1 MEQINEVKPFGGRAY
16 SREDMMKMD
25 KVVLGGLLRERVH
38 HNIEVPLYP
47 TLLKWKGN
55 SIPSFGKQAQLVVD
69 VWTERNF
76 PLDTPDMKWVKTNLE
91 IAEKIRTGIKFDW
104 QEPLPVPFSSEEMK
118 VVEKLIYDRHSIR
131 DWSDKP
137 VPDEMIEKIL
147 EAGRAA
153 PIGCNLDEVRFIVI
167 KDPEEAKMIWS
178 DISTKN
184 AVIIVICYD
193 TRIPKIV
200 YQDRFVPQ
208 NAGFDAAAAGDHMLL
223 MAHALGL
230 GAVWLSK
237 LVKTELTKDTG
248 GQFKELYGLPDYIEV
263 AMHIA
268 VGWPAMGTIKS
279 NRIPLK
285 DMMIERPSGKNI

>member
-1 MEQINEVKPFGGRAY
+1 MKHKIEAQPFGGKSY
-16 SREDMMKMD
+16 SRADMVKMD
-25 KVVLGGLLRERVH
+25 QVVLGALLRERVH

-55 SIPSFGKQAQLVVD
+55 SISSFGLQAQLVFD
-69 VWTERNF
+69 VWIERGF
-76 PLDTPDMKWVKTNLE
+76 LLDTPDIQWVSKYLS
-91 IAEKIRTGIKFDW
+91 IAAKIRAGEMFDW
-104 QEPLPVPFSSEEMK
+104 EEPLPAPFSDEEMA
-118 VVEKLIYDRHSIR
+118 VVHKLIYGRHSIR
-131 DWSDKP
+131 NWCDKP
-137 VPDEMIEKIL
+137 IPSEMIEKVL

-153 PIGCNLDEVRFIVI
+153 PAGCNLDEIRFIVI
-167 KDPEEAKMIWS
+167 QDSEEAEMIWS
-178 DISTKN
+178 DVSTKY

-193 TRIPKIV
+193 TRIPRIV

-237 LVKTELTKDTG
+237 LVKTELTEDTG
-248 GQFKELYGLPDYIEV
+248 AKFKKLYGLPDYIEV

-268 VGWPAMGTIKS
+268 IGWPAIGTIKS
-279 NRIPLK
+279 ARVPLA
-285 DMMIERPSGKNI
+285 DMMISRNKTM

>member
-16 SREDMMKMD
+16 NREDMMKMD
-25 KVVLGGLLRERVH
+25 KVILGGLLRERIH

-47 TLLKWKGN
+47 TLLKWKGDPM
-55 SIPSFGKQAQLVVD
+55 PSFGRQAQIVFD
-69 VWTERNF
+69 IWAERGF
-76 PLDTPDMKWVKTNLE
+76 SLDTPDMRWANQYIK
-91 IAEKIRTGIKFDW
+91 IAKKIQTGVMFDW
-104 QEPLPVPFSSEEMK
+104 EEPLPVPFTDEEMQ
-118 VVEKLIYDRHSIR
+118 VVEKLIYGRHSIR

-137 VPDEMIEKIL
+137 VPDEIIEKIL

-153 PIGCNLDEVRFIVI
+153 PVGCNLDEIRFIVI
-167 KDPEEAKMIWS
+167 KNTEEAKMIWS
-178 DISTKN
+178 DISTNN
-184 AVIIVICYD
+184 AVIIVVCYD
-193 TRIPKIV
+193 TRIPKVV

-248 GQFKELYGLPDYIEV
+248 ARFKELYGLPDYIEV

-268 VGWPAMGTIKS
+268 IGWPAIGTIKS
-279 NRIPLK
+279 DRIPLK
-285 DMMIERPSGKNI
+285 DMIIKNH

>member
-1 MEQINEVKPFGGRAY
+1 MEAKPFGGKAY
-16 SREDMMKMD
+16 SREDMMEMD
-25 KVVLGGLLRERVH
+25 QVVLGALLRERVH

-55 SIPSFGKQAQLVVD
+55 PISSFGLQAQLVFD
-69 VWTERNF
+69 VWRERGF
-76 PLDTPDMKWVKTNLE
+76 LLDTPDIEWVNKYIS
-91 IAEKIRTGIKFDW
+91 IAAKIRAGEILDW
-104 QEPLPVPFSSEEMK
+104 EEPLPVPFTDEEMA
-118 VVEKLIYDRHSIR
+118 VVYKLIYGRHSIR

-137 VPDEMIEKIL
+137 VPDEMIEKIM

-153 PIGCNLDEVRFIVI
+153 PIGCNLDEIRFIVI
-167 KDPEEAKMIWS
+167 KGSEEAEMIWS

-193 TRIPKIV
+193 TRIPQIV
-200 YQDRFVPQ
+200 YQDRFVPH

-237 LVKTELTKDTG
+237 LVKTELTEDTG
-248 GQFKELYGLPDYIEV
+248 AKFKKLYGLPDYMEV

-268 VGWPAMGTIKS
+268 VGWTAIGTIKS
-279 NRIPLK
+279 ERIPLA
-285 DMMIERPSGKNI
+285 DMIIDRNKAN